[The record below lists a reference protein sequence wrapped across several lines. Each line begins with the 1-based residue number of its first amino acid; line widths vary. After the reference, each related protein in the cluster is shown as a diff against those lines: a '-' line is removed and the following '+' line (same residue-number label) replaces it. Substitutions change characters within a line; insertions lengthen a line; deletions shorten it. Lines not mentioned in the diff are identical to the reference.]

1 MDEAL
6 LRETV
11 RAILKESSITSGI
24 SMRRVLTTERRMS
37 DWDIVRA
44 YAGVGSHRRHLLTE
58 AQVIRGGILSESLMT
73 GITAALSWVGGKTA
87 GFAGA
92 IKQYGKK
99 AYDLAKK
106 VVIATLDEI
115 KGDNASIGEA
125 IFDMLAG
132 FTEEVASELTNAV
145 GGAFNQF
152 VKYLWSKRDQIYQE
166 LLSHA
171 RDKGVEEGVKK
182 LFSELSKSDEKAMES
197 LKEVWELL
205 KTNPLK
211 AFVKVQNLRGIAGK
225 ILKGITN
232 MVLKAFPQV
241 GNKISNEIL
250 GTDMFKG
257 PTGRVLVKLI
267 IVATTDMTDIKI
279 IEAAGSLWKSWKN
292 RNNSGVNTEH
302 MGRLFRDNL
311 SDIIGSL
318 AGGTS
323 GLEGVARTLMGDL
336 KGLGNLIK
344 NAITLAFN
352 YMRKNLDDAL
362 SKIFSDNGIAP
373 KSAEAKT
380 IRTVA
385 GMLLGGVG
393 SIAGATAAGSG

>member
-1 MDEAL
+1 
-6 LRETV
+6 
-11 RAILKESSITSGI
+11 
-24 SMRRVLTTERRMS
+24 
-37 DWDIVRA
+37 
-44 YAGVGSHRRHLLTE
+44 
-58 AQVIRGGILSESLMT
+58 
-73 GITAALSWVGGKTA
+73 VGGKTA
-87 GFAGA
+87 NIAGA

-106 VVIATLDEI
+106 TVIATLDEI
-115 KGDNASIGEA
+115 KGDNASLGEA
-125 IFDMLAG
+125 IFDMLTG

-152 VKYLWSKRDQIYQE
+152 VKFLYSKRDQIFEE

-171 RDKGVEEGVKK
+171 RAKGVEEGVKN
-182 LFSELSKSDEKAMES
+182 LFSELSKSDEKAIES

-211 AFVKVQNLRGIAGK
+211 AFAKVESLRGIAGK

-267 IVATTDMTDIKI
+267 VVATTDMTDIKI
-279 IEAAGSLWKSWKN
+279 IKAAGSLWKSWKN
-292 RNNSGVNTEH
+292 RNNSGINIEH

-311 SDIIGSL
+311 PDIIGAL
-318 AGGTS
+318 AGGKS

-362 SKIFSDNGIAP
+362 SKIFSDNGIDP
-373 KSAEAKT
+373 KSAEAKAVRT
-380 IRTVA
+380 IA
-385 GMLLGGVG
+385 GMLLGGIGTIVG
-393 SIAGATAAGSG
+393 AAAAGAG